1 LRRYI
6 LKEYGS
12 WGVMLISYL
21 TGLSVTARSDIK
33 SFAAL
38 AAISLYVNSKQ
49 ALTLWVRGTEPG
61 RSKPLVLF
69 IAQIALASALLA
81 YLLGD
86 AILKFLPYGIL
97 PLAYIS
103 LTRLAGEHA
112 MISEISGF
120 VLLTS
125 SVLVSKFVVSGDI
138 DPRLYIAT
146 AVFFTAGVFKV
157 RVQLKKRTFERV
169 LMGLYLIFAL
179 ILYRVI
185 RLPLIVL
192 LPLLDDVIFAVTLY
206 RVKLRAMGWIEV
218 LKGIAF
224 LVLITFSY

>member
-1 LRRYI
+1 
-6 LKEYGS
+6 
-12 WGVMLISYL
+12 MLISYL
-21 TGLSVTARSDIK
+21 TGLSVTARFDIK

-38 AAISLYVNSKQ
+38 AAIFLYVNSKQ
-49 ALTLWVRGTEPG
+49 ALTLWVRGTEQG
-61 RSKPLVLF
+61 RSKSLVLF

-97 PLAYIS
+97 PIIYIS

-125 SVLVSKFVVSGDI
+125 SVLVSRYIVSGDI

-169 LMGLYLIFAL
+169 SMGLYLIFAL

-224 LVLITFSY
+224 LVLMTFSY

>member
-1 LRRYI
+1 
-6 LKEYGS
+6 
-12 WGVMLISYL
+12 MLISYL
-21 TGLSVTARSDIK
+21 TGLSVTARFDIK

-49 ALTLWVRGTEPG
+49 ALTLWVRGTEQG
-61 RSKPLVLF
+61 RSKSLVLF

-97 PLAYIS
+97 PIIYIS

-112 MISEISGF
+112 MISELSGF

-125 SVLVSKFVVSGDI
+125 SVLVSRYIVSGDI

-169 LMGLYLIFAL
+169 SMGLYLIFAL

-224 LVLITFSY
+224 LVLMTFSY

>member
-21 TGLSVTARSDIK
+21 TGLSVTARFDIK

-49 ALTLWVRGTEPG
+49 ALTLWVRGTEQG
-61 RSKPLVLF
+61 RSKSLVLF

-97 PLAYIS
+97 PIIYIS

-125 SVLVSKFVVSGDI
+125 SVLVSRYIVSGDI

-169 LMGLYLIFAL
+169 SMGLYLIFAL

-224 LVLITFSY
+224 LVLMTFSY

>member
-1 LRRYI
+1 
-6 LKEYGS
+6 
-12 WGVMLISYL
+12 MLISYL
-21 TGLSVTARSDIK
+21 TGLSVTARFDIK

-49 ALTLWVRGTEPG
+49 ALTLWVRAAEPG

-97 PLAYIS
+97 PLVYIS

-125 SVLVSKFVVSGDI
+125 SVLVSKFIVSGDI

-157 RVQLKKRTFERV
+157 RVQLKKRPFERV
-169 LMGLYLIFAL
+169 LMGLYLICAL
-179 ILYRVI
+179 ILYRAI

-192 LPLLDDVIFAVTLY
+192 LPLVDDVIFAVTLY
-206 RVKLRAMGWIEV
+206 RVKLRAMGWLEV

-224 LVLITFSY
+224 LVLVTFSY